1 MPGLTAQWSPSAVGP
16 PGNDAARY
24 KDFPPGWGHIKVP
37 MSSRRAARAALA
49 LYGPSGARGVWA
61 QRAATIAVAV
71 FGPGALPGRAF
82 AWTPVGGPEWPAL
95 AEVLER
101 ELGSFDEVAGYDRLQ
116 VTRRGVAVLLLRDGA
131 PLAFVKLGR
140 GDDADLSNETRA
152 MQAVWHHRP
161 RSFLAPQ
168 PLAAGSTGPWHYL
181 ASAPL
186 PPGLHGPARRPPL
199 ADVLADI
206 DTALGSL
213 PRSSET
219 PAHWRPMHGDFAPW
233 NLRTLAGGGLALI
246 DWEAAGWG
254 PPGADRV
261 FYEATSAALGRRR
274 PAPCDMYEAVE
285 FWRQRVVAGPG
296 ASRDDRL
303 ARRLHQALR
312 QMTRQGGVK
321 ASGGWE
327 LPGSR
332 SDPQLDA
339 SHHGDRGRP

>member
-1 MPGLTAQWSPSAVGP
+1 
-16 PGNDAARY
+16 
-24 KDFPPGWGHIKVP
+24 
-37 MSSRRAARAALA
+37 
-49 LYGPSGARGVWA
+49 
-61 QRAATIAVAV
+61 
-71 FGPGALPGRAF
+71 
-82 AWTPVGGPEWPAL
+82 
-95 AEVLER
+95 
-101 ELGSFDEVAGYDRLQ
+101 
-116 VTRRGVAVLLLRDGA
+116 
-131 PLAFVKLGR
+131 
-140 GDDADLSNETRA
+140 

-199 ADVLADI
+199 ADILADI

-261 FYEATSAALGRRR
+261 FYEATSAALAAGDQLCATCTR
-274 PAPCDMYEAVE
+274 PSISGDSGWSRGPELRVMIGWPGGFTRLCD
-285 FWRQRVVAGPG
+285 R
-296 ASRDDRL
+296 
-303 ARRLHQALR
+303 
-312 QMTRQGGVK
+312 
-321 ASGGWE
+321 
-327 LPGSR
+327 
-332 SDPQLDA
+332 
-339 SHHGDRGRP
+339 